1 MRIDAYNQ
9 ITQIYKSNSKPKT
22 QKSSGTTLQDKV
34 EISDFGKVFNTTK
47 MAVKSASD
55 IREDKVY
62 DIKKRIDSGNYDVS
76 AESFADKILE
86 KYSGL

>member
-9 ITQIYKSNSKPKT
+9 ITQIYKSNSKLKT
-22 QKSSGTTLQDKV
+22 QRSSGSTLRDKV
-34 EISDFGKVFNTTK
+34 EISDFGKVYNTSK
-47 MAVKSASD
+47 MAVKNASD

-62 DIKKRIDSGNYDVS
+62 DIKKRIDNGTYDVS
-76 AESFADKILE
+76 AESFADRILE

>member
-9 ITQIYKSNSKPKT
+9 ITQIYKSSSKLKT
-22 QKSSGTTLQDKV
+22 QKSSGSTLKDKV
-34 EISDFGKVFNTTK
+34 EISDFGKVYNTSK
-47 MAVKSASD
+47 MAVKNAPD
-55 IREDKVY
+55 IREDRVY